1 MAVQRLAQCLRIS
14 PPVIRR
20 RTFHSSLR
28 LLAKAKAQ
36 FDFGPDGPPLNDAK
50 ARGIRTTRYRLP
62 YLSNLKKLDAVF
74 DDPYDI
80 ARSTIAKRAK
90 PGDPTVIIDPD
101 GLYEEDDQD
110 GRLDAEAFD
119 DLPKNLR
126 PKDQI
131 LMEKTSVDEL
141 VEATGLT
148 APQIMQTHTR
158 PIIRK
163 SVVNQT
169 RNGKI
174 RSLVVIT
181 IAGNKDGLIGM
192 GSGKSTVGNTSHR
205 RATMRAVKAMRPVE
219 RYEDRTVYGTIRG
232 KYGATIVEL
241 RPRPP
246 GFGVRANYYVHEV
259 CVLAGLKDVSGQVF
273 GSKNG
278 MNIVKAV
285 LEALKTQKVPSMIAK
300 ERGKHVIDVRER
312 FFHSIQ
318 S

>member
-1 MAVQRLAQCLRIS
+1 MVVQRLPQCLRTS
-14 PPVIRR
+14 PPVIIRR
-20 RTFHSSLR
+20 SFHSSVR
-28 LLAKAKAQ
+28 ILAKPKPQ
-36 FDFGPDGPPLNDAK
+36 FDFGPDGPPLRDAK

-80 ARSTIAKRAK
+80 ARSTIARRAK

-101 GLYEEDDQD
+101 GIYEEDDQD
-110 GRLDAEAFD
+110 GRLDEEAFD
-119 DLPKNLR
+119 DMPKILQ
-126 PKDQI
+126 PQDQM
-131 LMEKTSVDEL
+131 LKEKTNADAL
-141 VEATGLT
+141 VESTGLT
-148 APQIMQTHTR
+148 LEQIKQLHIR
-158 PIIRK
+158 PIITK
-163 SVVNQT
+163 GVVNQT

-181 IAGNKDGLIGM
+181 IVGNKDGLIGM
-192 GSGKSTVGNTSHR
+192 GSGKSTVGNTSNR
-205 RATMRAVKAMRPVE
+205 RAAMRAIKAMIPIE
-219 RYEDRTVYGTIRG
+219 RYEARTVYGTIRG

-259 CVLAGLKDVSGQVF
+259 CMLAGLKDVSGQVF

-278 MNIVKAV
+278 MNIIKAV

-312 FFHSIQ
+312 FFHS
-318 S
+318 SL